1 MATFVV
7 CHGAWSGGWS
17 WKKLR
22 RPLAERGHV
31 LWTPTYTGLGERS
44 HLASPAIDL
53 DTHIADVLGVLDYED
68 LREIILVG
76 HSYGGMVATGVAD
89 RAPDRLKQLIYL
101 DAFVPEDGERVLD
114 GHTAEAGDEMQHLV
128 SARGDGWRLP
138 PRPLAPDVD
147 PEDVAWLTPRRGWQ
161 PFRTY
166 VQRIKLTG
174 EGADLPR
181 TYIYCSDKA
190 AYDPFKRVAGRVRD
204 RSGWRYLELAS
215 GHIPNVTKPTELADL
230 FDRIATGAS

>member
-7 CHGAWSGGWS
+7 CHGSWSGGWS
-17 WKKLR
+17 WEKLR

-44 HLASPAIDL
+44 HLASPAVDL

-76 HSYGGMVATGVAD
+76 HSYGGVVATGVAD
-89 RAPDRLKQLIYL
+89 RAPERLKQLVYL
-101 DAFVPEDGERVLD
+101 DALIPEDGERVLD
-114 GHTAEAGDEMQHLV
+114 CHTAEAAEEMSRQV
-128 SARGDGWRLP
+128 STQGDGWRLP
-138 PRPLAPDVD
+138 PRPLAPDVAA
-147 PEDVAWLTPRRGWQ
+147 EDVAWLTPRRAWQ
-161 PFRTY
+161 PFKTY

-174 EGADLPR
+174 QGADLPR
-181 TYIYCSDKA
+181 TFVYCSEKR
-190 AYDPFKRVAGRVRD
+190 AYDPYRRFAERVRD
-204 RSGWRYLELAS
+204 RPGWRSFELAS

-230 FDRIATGAS
+230 LDRIATGAS